1 LLTLHL
7 RDPFYSR
14 LRSIVVYPHT
24 YVPQSAAGVH
34 SMTLQPKEE
43 TSRLGE
49 SWQHGAVVLS
59 WDSARRDVAD
69 FHDGKNVVLHEFA
82 HQLDQEHE
90 GADGV
95 PVLPNSSAYRAW
107 GRVMREDF
115 LELREAVEDGERT
128 VMNRY
133 GATNPAEFFAV
144 ATECFF
150 EKAEVLRRRHP
161 ELYEELKGYYGQD
174 PAGAGPVP
182 EGGTP
187 AGSAA

>member
-1 LLTLHL
+1 
-7 RDPFYSR
+7 
-14 LRSIVVYPHT
+14 
-24 YVPQSAAGVH
+24 
-34 SMTLQPKEE
+34 
-43 TSRLGE
+43 
-49 SWQHGAVVLS
+49 
-59 WDSARRDVAD
+59 
-69 FHDGKNVVLHEFA
+69 
-82 HQLDQEHE
+82 
-90 GADGV
+90 
-95 PVLPNSSAYRAW
+95 
-107 GRVMREDF
+107 MREDF

-150 EKAEVLRRRHP
+150 EKAKVLRRRHP